1 MPPIRNVSDGRSF
14 KESQPG
20 QYIYD
25 PMFCIHGDDLEDEE
39 SVPDIS
45 QLPFQSYLNT
55 PQKNQNDVEEVL
67 AVTPDDKKIRSA
79 GQNKT
84 PRTMMKMME
93 RHRENERVR
102 HHTLN
107 KSMKKV
113 CDRVPGLSPFMKE
126 TKVVMMQRIIAYIC
140 YLENT
145 ISFVCGHLGI
155 KQLRMSTNFITE
167 QWSEPAE
174 KKEEVMMIKRKV
186 TPKNSKKMLME
197 KRRQKISSPTIDSTT
212 DDLCHTITQ
221 EMVANSQDSQ
231 GVSSTLKINE
241 DIFLDDN
248 ACCVPEHYED
258 PYLNEDFLPSS
269 SKLDNFPDAF
279 DLMSSPLGKIP
290 HHQTIDSSDECGIR
304 EDKQDMDIC
313 ESPLRTISPDCVLA
327 TTLSQSSNPP
337 PTSINYSITPTKYR
351 NKRKQSTPQ
360 RSPFN
365 DISNVSSH
373 RSQAMSSPSDR
384 KWMRTESKFSKEC
397 PVDEDFVSYE
407 PDIYRF
413 HKSSTS
419 RRKKW
424 DIENQ
429 PPNSHSSSA
438 ISSVSKVEKIDH
450 RKTTWMNGF
459 MMFSRL
465 NRRSFIE
472 SNPGVH
478 TSQISKMMGHAW
490 RQMASDDQLPY
501 REKAKDYA
509 SSMKNLL
516 CDESV
521 SSDDN

>member
-25 PMFCIHGDDLEDEE
+25 PMFCIHGGDLEDEE

-55 PQKNQNDVEEVL
+55 PQKSLNNVEVM
-67 AVTPDDKKIRSA
+67 AVTPDDKKTRST

-126 TKVVMMQRIIAYIC
+126 TKVA
-140 YLENT
+140 
-145 ISFVCGHLGI
+145 
-155 KQLRMSTNFITE
+155 
-167 QWSEPAE
+167 
-174 KKEEVMMIKRKV
+174 
-186 TPKNSKKMLME
+186 PKNNKKMLIE

-212 DDLCHTITQ
+212 DDLCHTVTQ
-221 EMVANSQDSQ
+221 EMVVNSQDSQ

-258 PYLNEDFLPSS
+258 PYLNDDFLPSS
-269 SKLDNFPDAF
+269 TKLDNFPDAF

-337 PTSINYSITPTKYR
+337 ATPINYI
-351 NKRKQSTPQ
+351 N
-360 RSPFN
+360 
-365 DISNVSSH
+365 
-373 RSQAMSSPSDR
+373 
-384 KWMRTESKFSKEC
+384 
-397 PVDEDFVSYE
+397 EDFMSYE

-413 HKSSTS
+413 HKSAAS

-424 DIENQ
+424 DVENQ
-429 PPNSHSSSA
+429 PPNSQSSSA
-438 ISSVSKVEKIDH
+438 VSSVSKIEKIDH

-472 SNPGVH
+472 ANPGVH
-478 TSQISKMMGHAW
+478 TSHISKMMGHAW
-490 RQMASDDQLPY
+490 RQMTSDDQFPY
-501 REKAKDYA
+501 REKAKEYA
-509 SSMKNLL
+509 SSMKNLM

-521 SSDDN
+521 SSDNDS

>member
-1 MPPIRNVSDGRSF
+1 MKDSVSDLPDLQYSEPIRNVSDGRSF

-55 PQKNQNDVEEVL
+55 PQKSPNNAEVL

-126 TKVVMMQRIIAYIC
+126 TK
-140 YLENT
+140 NT

-197 KRRQKISSPTIDSTT
+197 KKRQKISSPTIDSTT
-212 DDLCHTITQ
+212 DDLL
-221 EMVANSQDSQ
+221 Q

-337 PTSINYSITPTKYR
+337 PTPINYSITPTKYR

-365 DISNVSSH
+365 DISNVSPH
-373 RSQAMSSPSDR
+373 RRLAISSPSGR

-429 PPNSHSSSA
+429 PPNSQSSSTV
-438 ISSVSKVEKIDH
+438 SSVLKVEKIDH